1 MTSSYSLAHT
11 GAAAEQSAPV
21 GTSAVARWHWVQTKI
36 LHHTGLSTAEI
47 CVAIV
52 LASHVNDR
60 TQACFPKI
68 ETIAHETS
76 LSDRKVRQALKHLA
90 ELGLVAKLS
99 RTVGRL
105 RNRNAYQL
113 VGLGSKPA
121 PGSTVPAS
129 DSGVKPAR
137 GAGSNKKN
145 TDKEENTDEREQ
157 VHAVTGAGATVLPAV
172 DDQCL
177 ILAREWQRL
186 CSEPWTLANA
196 CLRVNEA
203 TDRVGIDAVRSELDG
218 LRQMKERPSR
228 VMLLDALDGLKPRT
242 VSSDESS
249 QWQQDCWQDAP
260 EVWREICRVIS
271 KRELSGCRNPEAW
284 LSKIAASLQGDTL
297 LLSANS
303 RCVRDTVQNH
313 FLAEILDQ
321 AGQRGLVV
329 KGLMMIEAPHVSA
342 KRKGIRIGAI
352 SFGSDW
358 FEQTR
363 AHSSTTAQHKGDTNM
378 LCSSSKSLCS

>member
-1 MTSSYSLAHT
+1 MTSSYSLAQT
-11 GAAAEQSAPV
+11 GAVAESSALV
-21 GTSAVARWHWVQTKI
+21 GTSAVARWQWVQTKI
-36 LHHTGLSTAEI
+36 LPNPDLTTAEI
-47 CVAIV
+47 CVAVV

-76 LSDRKVRQALKHLA
+76 LSDRKVRQALKRLA
-90 ELGLVAKLS
+90 EFGLVAKLS
-99 RTVGRL
+99 RAVGRL

-113 VGLGSKPA
+113 IGLVAKPA
-121 PGSTVPAS
+121 SGSIIPAS
-129 DSGVKPAR
+129 DAGVKPAR

-157 VHAVTGAGATVLPAV
+157 ANAASGTGATVLPSV

-203 TDRVGIDAVRSELDG
+203 IDRVGIDAVRLELDG
-218 LRQMKERPSR
+218 LRQKGKRPSR
-228 VMLLDALDGLKPRT
+228 LAILDVLDGLQTSAP
-242 VSSDESS
+242 SGNENS
-249 QWQQDCWQDAP
+249 QWSQVCNQDAP
-260 EVWREICRVIS
+260 EVWREICRIIS
-271 KRELSGCRNPEAW
+271 NRELSGCRNPAAW
-284 LSKIAASLQGDTL
+284 LSKITASLMGDTL

-303 RCVRDTVQNH
+303 RCVRDTARYH
-313 FLAEILDQ
+313 LLTEIREH

-329 KGLMMIEAPHVSA
+329 KGLTY
-342 KRKGIRIGAI
+342 
-352 SFGSDW
+352 D
-358 FEQTR
+358 
-363 AHSSTTAQHKGDTNM
+363 
-378 LCSSSKSLCS
+378 

>member
-1 MTSSYSLAHT
+1 MTSSYSHPQT
-11 GAAAEQSAPV
+11 GAVAEQSVPV
-21 GTSAVARWHWVQTKI
+21 GTSAVARWQWVQTKI
-36 LHHTGLSTAEI
+36 LHHPDLTTAEI
-47 CVAIV
+47 CVAVV

-68 ETIAHETS
+68 ETIAQEAS
-76 LSDRKVRQALKHLA
+76 LSDRKVRQALKRLV

-99 RTVGRL
+99 RAIGRL

-121 PGSTVPAS
+121 SGSLKPAS

-157 VHAVTGAGATVLPAV
+157 ANAVSGTGATVLPAV

-203 TDRVGIDAVRSELDG
+203 IDRVGFDVVRLELDG
-218 LRQMKERPSR
+218 LRQKGKRPLR
-228 VMLLDALDGLKPRT
+228 IALLDVLDGL
-242 VSSDESS
+242 VSEKSGELDAANMPAQYEVSGPPE
-249 QWQQDCWQDAP
+249 WQ
-260 EVWREICRVIS
+260 EICAIVARSNVP
-271 KRELSGCRNPEAW
+271 GCRNPLVW
-284 LSKIAASLQGDTL
+284 LSQIQATIRGGTVQLAAK
-297 LLSANS
+297 N
-303 RCVRDTVQNH
+303 RCVRDTTQH
-313 FLAEILDQ
+313 HLMDRIKSIAKF
-321 AGQRGLVV
+321 RGL
-329 KGLMMIEAPHVSA
+329 
-342 KRKGIRIGAI
+342 GIGTI
-352 SFGSDW
+352 SCLS
-358 FEQTR
+358 
-363 AHSSTTAQHKGDTNM
+363 
-378 LCSSSKSLCS
+378 

>member
-1 MTSSYSLAHT
+1 MTTSYSQTQT
-11 GAAAEQSAPV
+11 GAATEQSAPV

-36 LHHTGLSTAEI
+36 LHHPDLSTAEI
-47 CVAIV
+47 CVAVV

-76 LSDRKVRQALKHLA
+76 LSDRKVRQSLKRLA

-99 RTVGRL
+99 RAVGRL

-121 PGSTVPAS
+121 YGSIAPAS
-129 DSGVKPAR
+129 DSGVKPAC

-157 VHAVTGAGATVLPAV
+157 ANVVSGAGATVLPAV

-203 TDRVGIDAVRSELDG
+203 IDCVGFDAVRLELDS
-218 LRQMKERPSR
+218 LRQKGRRPSR
-228 VMLLDALDGLKPRT
+228 IAILDVLDRLRT
-242 VSSDESS
+242 KRSGEVEGVDMSTQCDFFGPPE
-249 QWQQDCWQDAP
+249 WQ
-260 EVWREICRVIS
+260 EICKIVARSNVP
-271 KRELSGCRNPEAW
+271 GCRNPAAW
-284 LSKIAASLQGDTL
+284 LSQIQ
-297 LLSANS
+297 ANITGGTIQLVAKNH
-303 RCVRDTVQNH
+303 CVRDTTQQH
-313 FLAEILDQ
+313 ILYV
-321 AGQRGLVV
+321 LE
-329 KGLMMIEAPHVSA
+329 LIA
-342 KRKGIRIGAI
+342 KRHGLGVGAI
-352 SFGSDW
+352 SCA
-358 FEQTR
+358 R
-363 AHSSTTAQHKGDTNM
+363 
-378 LCSSSKSLCS
+378 

>member
-1 MTSSYSLAHT
+1 MTSSYSLTHT
-11 GAAAEQSAPV
+11 GAAAEPSAPV

-36 LHHTGLSTAEI
+36 LHHPDLTTAEI
-47 CVAIV
+47 YVAIV

-68 ETIAHETS
+68 ETIAHEAS
-76 LSDRKVRQALKHLA
+76 LSDRKVRQALKRLV

-113 VGLGSKPA
+113 IGLGSKPA
-121 PGSTVPAS
+121 SGSTIPAS
-129 DSGVKPAR
+129 ASAGKPAR

-157 VHAVTGAGATVLPAV
+157 ANAASGTGATVLPSV

-203 TDRVGIDAVRSELDG
+203 IDRVGIDAVSAELDG
-218 LRQMKERPSR
+218 LRQKGKKPSR
-228 VMLLDALDGLKPRT
+228 LAILGVLDGLQASTP
-242 VSSDESS
+242 VDDEGP
-249 QWQQDCWQDAP
+249 QWPKVCDPDAP
-260 EVWREICRVIS
+260 EAWREICGVIS
-271 KRELSGCRNPEAW
+271 KRELSGCRNPGAW
-284 LSKIAASLQGDTL
+284 LSKIKASLIGDTL
-297 LLSANS
+297 LLSANN
-303 RCVRDTVQNH
+303 RCVRDTARYH
-313 FLAEILDQ
+313 LLTEIREH

-329 KGLMMIEAPHVSA
+329 KGLTY
-342 KRKGIRIGAI
+342 
-352 SFGSDW
+352 D
-358 FEQTR
+358 
-363 AHSSTTAQHKGDTNM
+363 
-378 LCSSSKSLCS
+378 

>member
-1 MTSSYSLAHT
+1 M
-11 GAAAEQSAPV
+11 
-21 GTSAVARWHWVQTKI
+21 QTKI
-36 LHHTGLSTAEI
+36 LQHPDLTTAEI
-47 CVAIV
+47 CVAMV

-76 LSDRKVRQALKHLA
+76 LSDRKVRQALKHLN

-99 RTVGRL
+99 RAVGRL

-121 PGSTVPAS
+121 SGSLIPAS

-157 VHAVTGAGATVLPAV
+157 ANVVSGTGATVLPSV

-203 TDRVGIDAVRSELDG
+203 IDRVGFDAVRLEVDCLRRKGKRPSRRFMLDILDG
-218 LRQMKERPSR
+218 LMPVVSESQKLQDSR
-228 VMLLDALDGLKPRT
+228 ALCCPT
-242 VSSDESS
+242 APAE
-249 QWQQDCWQDAP
+249 WQ
-260 EVWREICRVIS
+260 EICRVIS
-271 KRELSGCRNPEAW
+271 KTDLPGCRCPSVW
-284 LSKIAASLQGDTL
+284 LSQIKATVTDKKIDLV
-297 LLSANS
+297 ANN
-303 RCVRDTVQNH
+303 RCVRDMTQRH
-313 FLAEILDQ
+313 LIDRIEAIAKF
-321 AGQRGLVV
+321 RGL
-329 KGLMMIEAPHVSA
+329 GM
-342 KRKGIRIGAI
+342 GAL
-352 SFGSDW
+352 SVAG
-358 FEQTR
+358 
-363 AHSSTTAQHKGDTNM
+363 
-378 LCSSSKSLCS
+378 

>member
-1 MTSSYSLAHT
+1 MTSSYSQTQT
-11 GAAAEQSAPV
+11 GAVAEQSAPV

-36 LHHTGLSTAEI
+36 LHHPDLTTAEI
-47 CVAIV
+47 CVAMV

-76 LSDRKVRQALKHLA
+76 LSDRKVRQALKRLA

-99 RTVGRL
+99 RAVGRL

-113 VGLGSKPA
+113 AGLSSKPA
-121 PGSTVPAS
+121 SSSIAPAS

-157 VHAVTGAGATVLPAV
+157 ANAVSGAGATVLPAV

-203 TDRVGIDAVRSELDG
+203 IDRVGIDAVRLELDG
-218 LRQMKERPSR
+218 LRQKGKKPSR
-228 VMLLDALDGLKPRT
+228 LAILDTLDDLQPHTPLGE
-242 VSSDESS
+242 ESS
-249 QWQQDCWQDAP
+249 QRPQECDEDAP
-260 EVWREICRVIS
+260 KAWCEICRVIS
-271 KRELSGCRNPEAW
+271 KRELSGCRNPGAW
-284 LSKIAASLQGDTL
+284 LSRIKASLCDNTL
-297 LLSANS
+297 ILSADS
-303 RCVRDTVQNH
+303 RCVRDTIQNH
-313 FLAEILDQ
+313 LLAEICQ
-321 AGQRGLVV
+321 QVERRGIAINGVSLV
-329 KGLMMIEAPHVSA
+329 
-342 KRKGIRIGAI
+342 
-352 SFGSDW
+352 
-358 FEQTR
+358 
-363 AHSSTTAQHKGDTNM
+363 
-378 LCSSSKSLCS
+378 

>member
-36 LHHTGLSTAEI
+36 LHHLDLSTAEI

-76 LSDRKVRQALKHLA
+76 LSDRKVRQALKRLV
-90 ELGLVAKLS
+90 ELGLVAKLTRS
-99 RTVGRL
+99 VGRL

-113 VGLGSKPA
+113 IGLGVKPA
-121 PGSTVPAS
+121 SGSSIPAS
-129 DSGVKPAR
+129 DSGIKPAR

-157 VHAVTGAGATVLPAV
+157 ENAASGIGATVLPAV

-203 TDRVGIDAVRSELDG
+203 VERVGIDAVRLELDG
-218 LRQMKERPSR
+218 LRHKGNRPSR
-228 VMLLDALDGLKPRT
+228 IDTLDALDGLIPELLCERDAAT
-242 VSSDESS
+242 MPTQCDVVGPPE
-249 QWQQDCWQDAP
+249 WQ
-260 EVWREICRVIS
+260 EICTIVARSNVP
-271 KRELSGCRNPEAW
+271 GCSNPGAW
-284 LSKIAASLQGDTL
+284 LAQVQATITGKTIQLVAK
-297 LLSANS
+297 N
-303 RCVRDTVQNH
+303 RCVQDTTQH
-313 FLAEILDQ
+313 HLMDRIKSIAKF
-321 AGQRGLVV
+321 RGL
-329 KGLMMIEAPHVSA
+329 G
-342 KRKGIRIGAI
+342 IGAI
-352 SFGSDW
+352 SCLS
-358 FEQTR
+358 
-363 AHSSTTAQHKGDTNM
+363 
-378 LCSSSKSLCS
+378 

>member
-11 GAAAEQSAPV
+11 GAVAEQSAPV

-36 LHHTGLSTAEI
+36 LHHPDLTTAEI

-68 ETIAHETS
+68 ETLAREAS
-76 LSDRKVRQALKHLA
+76 LSDRKVRQALKRLV
-90 ELGLVAKLS
+90 ELGLVAKLTRS
-99 RTVGRL
+99 VGRL
-105 RNRNAYQL
+105 RNRNAYQMI
-113 VGLGSKPA
+113 GLGVKPA
-121 PGSTVPAS
+121 SGSSIPAS

-157 VHAVTGAGATVLPAV
+157 ANAVCGTGATVLPAI

-203 TDRVGIDAVRSELDG
+203 INRVGIDAVRLKLEG
-218 LRQMKERPSR
+218 VRQKGKRPSR
-228 VMLLDALDGLKPRT
+228 IAILDALDSLMM
-242 VSSDESS
+242 
-249 QWQQDCWQDAP
+249 
-260 EVWREICRVIS
+260 
-271 KRELSGCRNPEAW
+271 ELSGELDAADMLTQHGFSGPPEWQEICAIVSRSNVPGCSNPGAW
-284 LSKIAASLQGDTL
+284 LSQVQASITGQTIQLV
-297 LLSANS
+297 AKN
-303 RCVRDTVQNH
+303 RCVRDTTQH
-313 FLAEILDQ
+313 HLMDRIKSIAKHQGLEI
-321 AGQRGLVV
+321 GVV
-329 KGLMMIEAPHVSA
+329 SCLG
-342 KRKGIRIGAI
+342 
-352 SFGSDW
+352 
-358 FEQTR
+358 
-363 AHSSTTAQHKGDTNM
+363 
-378 LCSSSKSLCS
+378 

>member
-1 MTSSYSLAHT
+1 MTSSYSQTRT
-11 GAAAEQSAPV
+11 GAVAEQSAPV

-36 LHHTGLSTAEI
+36 LHHPDLTTAEI
-47 CVAIV
+47 CVAMV

-68 ETIAHETS
+68 ETIAREAS
-76 LSDRKVRQALKHLA
+76 LSDRKVRQALKHLV

-99 RTVGRL
+99 RAVGRL

-121 PGSTVPAS
+121 SGSLIPAS

-157 VHAVTGAGATVLPAV
+157 ANAVSGTGATVLPAV

-177 ILAREWQRL
+177 ILARKWQRL

-203 TDRVGIDAVRSELDG
+203 IDRVGFEAVRSELDG
-218 LRQMKERPSR
+218 LRQKGKRPSR
-228 VMLLDALDGLKPRT
+228 LSVLDVLDSLVPELSDDEEPQNLL
-242 VSSDESS
+242 
-249 QWQQDCWQDAP
+249 AP
-260 EVWREICRVIS
+260 WDPNDPPEWREICASIAQS
-271 KRELSGCRNPEAW
+271 DLPGCHRPGAW
-284 LSKIAASLQGDTL
+284 LSKINASVSGNKLRL
-297 LLSANS
+297 EASN
-303 RCVRDTVQNH
+303 RCVQDVAKNH
-313 FLAEILDQ
+313 LLVAISRYALQ
-321 AGQRGLVV
+321 WGLVT
-329 KGLMMIEAPHVSA
+329 E
-342 KRKGIRIGAI
+342 GISCRAI
-352 SFGSDW
+352 
-358 FEQTR
+358 
-363 AHSSTTAQHKGDTNM
+363 
-378 LCSSSKSLCS
+378 

>member
-11 GAAAEQSAPV
+11 GAVAEPSAPV

-36 LHHTGLSTAEI
+36 LHHPDLTTAEI
-47 CVAIV
+47 CVAVV

-76 LSDRKVRQALKHLA
+76 LSDRKVRQALKRLA

-99 RTVGRL
+99 RAVGRL

-121 PGSTVPAS
+121 SGSIIPAS
-129 DSGVKPAR
+129 DSAVKPAR

-157 VHAVTGAGATVLPAV
+157 ANAVSGTGATVLPAV

-203 TDRVGIDAVRSELDG
+203 IDRVGIDVVRLELEG
-218 LRQMKERPSR
+218 LRQKGKRPSR
-228 VMLLDALDGLKPRT
+228 LAILDVLDDLQRHVPLG
-242 VSSDESS
+242 DESS
-249 QWQQDCWQDAP
+249 RWPQEYDEDTPKA
-260 EVWREICRVIS
+260 WREICRVIS
-271 KRELSGCRNPEAW
+271 KREVSGCRNPGAW
-284 LSKIAASLQGDTL
+284 LSKISASLRGDTL
-297 LLSANS
+297 FLSANS
-303 RCVRDTVQNH
+303 RCVRDTARNH
-313 FLAEILDQ
+313 LFAEIMHQ
-321 AGQRGLVV
+321 AGRRGLVV
-329 KGLMMIEAPHVSA
+329 QGL
-342 KRKGIRIGAI
+342 
-352 SFGSDW
+352 SD
-358 FEQTR
+358 
-363 AHSSTTAQHKGDTNM
+363 G
-378 LCSSSKSLCS
+378 

>member
-1 MTSSYSLAHT
+1 MTSSYSQTHT
-11 GAAAEQSAPV
+11 GAVAEQSAPV
-21 GTSAVARWHWVQTKI
+21 GTSAVARWQWVQTKV
-36 LHHTGLSTAEI
+36 LHHPDLTTAEI

-76 LSDRKVRQALKHLA
+76 LSDRKVRQALKRLA

-99 RTVGRL
+99 RAVGRL

-121 PGSTVPAS
+121 PDSIKPAS

-157 VHAVTGAGATVLPAV
+157 ANAVSGTGATVLPAV

-177 ILAREWQRL
+177 VLARDWQRL

-203 TDRVGIDAVRSELDG
+203 IDRVGIDAVRSELDG
-218 LRQMKERPSR
+218 LRQKRKRPSR
-228 VMLLDALDGLKPRT
+228 IALLDVLDEL
-242 VSSDESS
+242 VSEKSGELNAVNMPAQCDVSGPPE
-249 QWQQDCWQDAP
+249 WQ
-260 EVWREICRVIS
+260 EICTIVARSNVP
-271 KRELSGCRNPEAW
+271 GCRNPAAW
-284 LSKIAASLQGDTL
+284 LGQVQATITGGTIQLVAK
-297 LLSANS
+297 N
-303 RCVRDTVQNH
+303 RCVRDTTQHHLMDRIKSIAKQQGLSVG
-313 FLAEILDQ
+313 LA
-321 AGQRGLVV
+321 
-329 KGLMMIEAPHVSA
+329 S
-342 KRKGIRIGAI
+342 
-352 SFGSDW
+352 
-358 FEQTR
+358 
-363 AHSSTTAQHKGDTNM
+363 
-378 LCSSSKSLCS
+378 CSG

>member
-1 MTSSYSLAHT
+1 MTSSYSQAHT
-11 GAAAEQSAPV
+11 GAVAEQSAPV

-36 LHHTGLSTAEI
+36 LHHPDLTTAEI
-47 CVAIV
+47 CVAVV

-76 LSDRKVRQALKHLA
+76 LSDRKVRQALKRLA

-99 RTVGRL
+99 RAVGRL

-121 PGSTVPAS
+121 SGSIIPAS

-157 VHAVTGAGATVLPAV
+157 ANAVCGTGATVLPAV

-203 TDRVGIDAVRSELDG
+203 IDRVGFDAVRSELDD
-218 LRQMKERPSR
+218 LRQKGKRPSR
-228 VMLLDALDGLKPRT
+228 LAILDVLDGLQART
-242 VSSDESS
+242 SSGDQSPQWPKVCDE
-249 QWQQDCWQDAP
+249 DAP
-260 EVWREICRVIS
+260 KAWREICEVIS
-271 KRELSGCRNPEAW
+271 KRELSGCRNPGPW
-284 LSKIAASLQGDTL
+284 LSKIKASLTGGTL
-297 LLSANS
+297 LLSANN
-303 RCVRDTVQNH
+303 RCVRDTARYH
-313 FLAEILDQ
+313 LLTEILEH

-329 KGLMMIEAPHVSA
+329 KGLTY
-342 KRKGIRIGAI
+342 
-352 SFGSDW
+352 D
-358 FEQTR
+358 
-363 AHSSTTAQHKGDTNM
+363 
-378 LCSSSKSLCS
+378 

>member
-1 MTSSYSLAHT
+1 MTSSYSLTQT
-11 GAAAEQSAPV
+11 GAVAEQSALV

-36 LHHTGLSTAEI
+36 LHHPDLSTAEI

-76 LSDRKVRQALKHLA
+76 LSDRKVRQALKRLA

-99 RTVGRL
+99 RAVGRL

-121 PGSTVPAS
+121 SGSIKPAS
-129 DSGVKPAR
+129 DSDVKPAR

-145 TDKEENTDEREQ
+145 TDKEENTDEKEQ
-157 VHAVTGAGATVLPAV
+157 ANAVSGAGATVLPAIN
-172 DDQCL
+172 DQCL

-203 TDRVGIDAVRSELDG
+203 IDRVGIDAVRLELDD
-218 LRQMKERPSR
+218 LRQKGKRPSR
-228 VMLLDALDGLKPRT
+228 LSLLNVLDGF
-242 VSSDESS
+242 SSDVSIDRVAGTVPVPCNPSDPQE
-249 QWQQDCWQDAP
+249 WQ
-260 EVWREICRVIS
+260 EICQIIS
-271 KRELSGCRNPEAW
+271 RFDVPGCQNPGLW
-284 LSKIAASLQGDTL
+284 LSQVRATIAENIIELRAKNRCVMDTAHNH
-297 LLSANS
+297 LLSVI
-303 RCVRDTVQNH
+303 RLV
-313 FLAEILDQ
+313 AE
-321 AGQRGLVV
+321 R
-329 KGLMMIEAPHVSA
+329 KGLQV
-342 KRKGIRIGAI
+342 
-352 SFGSDW
+352 GSL
-358 FEQTR
+358 
-363 AHSSTTAQHKGDTNM
+363 S
-378 LCSSSKSLCS
+378 CSS